1 MMVAED
7 SSPSGE
13 CVLLDGEGTFAEV
26 EHAQVVGK
34 VVGSE

>member
-26 EHAQVVGK
+26 EYAQVVGK